1 MTPAPMTADRP
12 LKVGL
17 LSFAHV
23 HAAGYAALLRSR
35 PDVALLT
42 ADPESALGAPG
53 EVRGRELAEKLD
65 VDYVDDY
72 DELFAWAPDA
82 VVVCSENARHRGLTE
97 RAAAAGA
104 HVLCEKPLAT
114 TLDDA
119 DAMISACARAG
130 VTLMTAYPVRFHPG
144 FRAMRARLHGGGLG
158 PIRSAS
164 GTNNGRIPIAAR
176 SWFAD
181 PELAGGGSLM
191 DHTVHLADLLDDL
204 LDARA
209 VEVYAQTNRI
219 VHPEVEVETG
229 GLVTVTY
236 DDGTV
241 ATIDCSWNRPET
253 FPTWG
258 GLTLTV
264 EGAGGSASFDAFGQ
278 AVDGFDDR
286 SGGAVWRSY
295 GTNLDALMMEE
306 FLSSIREGRP
316 ARPDGAVG
324 RRTLQIVLAAYASA
338 TEGQPIQLPHSA

>member
-1 MTPAPMTADRP
+1 MTPAPVPHDRP

-23 HAAGYAALLRSR
+23 HAAGYASLLGSR
-35 PDVALLT
+35 PDVSLLT

-65 VDYVDDY
+65 VAYVDDY
-72 DELFAWAPDA
+72 DELFAWGPDA
-82 VVVCSENARHRGLTE
+82 VVVCSENARHRPLTE

-119 DAMISACARAG
+119 EAMIAACARAG
-130 VTLMTAYPVRFHPG
+130 VSLMTAYPVRFHPA
-144 FRAMRARLHGGGLG
+144 FRALRARLQDGELG

-181 PELAGGGSLM
+181 PDLAGGGSLM

-204 LDARA
+204 LGAHP

-219 VHPEVEVETG
+219 VHPEVDVETG
-229 GLVTVTY
+229 GLVSVTY

-286 SGGAVWRSY
+286 AGGAVWRGY
-295 GTNLDALMMEE
+295 GSNLDALMMEE
-306 FLSSIREGRP
+306 FLRSIRDGRRP
-316 ARPDGAVG
+316 QPDGEVG

-338 TEGQPIQLPHSA
+338 AEGQPVRVASA